1 MNRQWLDP
9 RQDPHWDDR
18 LLRNGDFSFFHT
30 SGWAR
35 VLGESYRYDPMYLMS
50 GNGDRIDLLMPMMEV
65 RSRLTGT
72 RGVSLPYT
80 DFCPLLVRD
89 KGALPSAI
97 QAVIDHGIERKWK
110 YAEWRSPEPLGPEKP
125 SWAVFTTHHI
135 DLSPS
140 EEALFA
146 GLDDSNRRNI
156 KKARKEGVVIRIDET
171 GETLREFYRLNC
183 LTRKRHGL
191 PPQPYRF
198 FASVHEHLLSKGF
211 GIIVSALHE
220 GRTIAASVFFQFGK
234 RAIFKYGASE
244 IRRQS
249 VRPNNL
255 VLWEALRWYRERG
268 FESLH
273 LGRTESD
280 NPGLLRFKRAWGA
293 SESVLN
299 YYRYDLRAKT
309 FLPPHPPAARG
320 EPRDS
325 PECRWLFSVS
335 REGFYTGTPASISR

>member
-9 RQDPHWDDR
+9 RLDPNWDDR
-18 LLRNGDFSFFHT
+18 LLQNGDFYFFHT

-50 GNGDRIDLLMPMMEV
+50 GSGDRIDFLMPMMEV

-80 DFCPLLVRD
+80 DFCPLLIRD
-89 KGALPSAI
+89 TADLPLAI
-97 QAVIDHGIERKWK
+97 QAVIGHGIERGWK
-110 YAEWRSPEPLGPEKP
+110 FAEWRSPEPLGPEKP
-125 SWAVFTTHHI
+125 AWAVFYTHQI

-146 GLDDSNRRNI
+146 ELDDSNQRNI
-156 KKARKEGVVIRIDET
+156 KKARKEGVAIRIDAT
-171 GETLREFYRLNC
+171 GETLKEFYRLNC

-220 GRTIAASVFFQFGK
+220 GRTIAASVFFHFGK

-293 SESVLN
+293 NERVLN
-299 YYRYDLRAKT
+299 YYRYDLRAET
-309 FLPPHPPAARG
+309 FLSPPPAAGAWQTKGLARMPVAFLRLAG
-320 EPRDS
+320 K
-325 PECRWLFSVS
+325 LFY
-335 REGFYTGTPASISR
+335 RHAG